1 MEPASLSK
9 GRRNVAV
16 AIADVV
22 EAVYPASENLVFV
35 LIGDAELIR
44 ESVSQYGTVTEMR
57 ITEPRF
63 RP

>member
-1 MEPASLSK
+1 M
-9 GRRNVAV
+9 AV
-16 AIADVV
+16 DLATVESVV

-35 LIGDAELIR
+35 LIGDAESIR
-44 ESVSQYGTVTEMR
+44 ESVGQYGEVIEMP